1 MSIGQ
6 ERQVHL
12 DDLDVTV
19 LTHYAG
25 CAMSSATAEAGRAFK
40 EALDALGLNG
50 QEEGF
55 DPGELGR
62 RGALLA
68 ASDLIWRERLGRL
81 VSRDE
86 VQELLGLKSRQA
98 VHDLA
103 KRGRLL
109 ALSTQSGRALFP
121 AFQFDLEQGRIY
133 SAVPAAIAHFGQ
145 ASVDPYTAASWFCEP
160 QPLLERLTPAEWLR
174 ERRADRPLIEAARR
188 SAAPLTR

>member
-1 MSIGQ
+1 
-6 ERQVHL
+6 
-12 DDLDVTV
+12 
-19 LTHYAG
+19 
-25 CAMSSATAEAGRAFK
+25 MSSATAEAGRAFVA
-40 EALDALGLNG
+40 ALDALGLNG

-81 VSRDE
+81 LSRDE

-109 ALSTQSGRALFP
+109 ALATQSGRPLYP
-121 AFQFDLEQGRIY
+121 AFQFDLEQGRAY
-133 SAVPAAIAHFGQ
+133 SALPPAIAIFKE
-145 ASVDPYTAASWFCEP
+145 ASVDPYTAASWFCEA
-160 QPLLERLTPAEWLR
+160 QPVLEGLAPAEWLR

-188 SAAPLTR
+188 SAAPLAR